1 VIRSGL
7 ADAIGGAGDSPM
19 TVSPLS
25 PSVRFPTP
33 EAVLNALRGRGLRVS
48 TARRV
53 VVHTLFAAEG
63 PLSAEQV
70 AAGVDG
76 NWPPVDL
83 ASVYRNLETLEEL
96 GAVRHFHA
104 GHGPGRYALAGDGER
119 EYLACE
125 GCGALLDVEPAELD
139 TVRTEVRERF
149 GYEVRFTHFPIV
161 GRCDECASAGES
173 Q

>member
-1 VIRSGL
+1 
-7 ADAIGGAGDSPM
+7 M

-25 PSVRFPTP
+25 PSVQFPTP

-48 TARRV
+48 TARRL
-53 VVHTLFAAEG
+53 VVHTLFAAER
-63 PLSAEQV
+63 PLSAEEI
-70 AAGVDG
+70 AAGAEG
-76 NWPPVDL
+76 GWSQVDL

-104 GHGPGRYALAGDGER
+104 GHGPGRYALTGEGER

-125 GCGALLDVEPAELD
+125 GCGALLDVDPAELD
-139 TVRTEVRERF
+139 AVRAEVRERF
-149 GYEVRFTHFPIV
+149 RYEVRFTHFPIV
-161 GRCDECASAGES
+161 GRCDECAHGEQS

>member
-1 VIRSGL
+1 
-7 ADAIGGAGDSPM
+7 M

-25 PSVRFPTP
+25 PAVRFPTP
-33 EAVLNALRGRGLRVS
+33 EAVLNALRGRGFRVS

-53 VVHTLFAAEG
+53 VVHTLFSAEG
-63 PLSAEQV
+63 PLSAEEI
-70 AAGVDG
+70 AAGVGDG
-76 NWPPVDL
+76 LPLVDL
-83 ASVYRNLETLEEL
+83 ASVYRNLETLEQL

-104 GHGPGRYALAGDGER
+104 GHGPGRYALTGERER

-125 GCGALLDVEPAELD
+125 GCGAMLDVDPAQLD
-139 TVRTEVRERF
+139 AVRDEVRERF

-161 GRCDECASAGES
+161 GRCDECARGGES